1 MYAFGS
7 TVSADRL
14 NQEVILTQVRSP
26 LVVRQVRGEL
36 VRAFDYDNQPVWVH
50 ASWLDPVE
58 DMRMAS

>member
-1 MYAFGS
+1 MYAHGV

-14 NQEVILTQVRSP
+14 NSEVALTHVQSP
-26 LVVRQVRGEL
+26 LVVRQVRGEM

-58 DMRMAS
+58 DLRMAS

>member
-1 MYAFGS
+1 MYAYGS

-14 NQEVILTQVRSP
+14 NSETVVTRVQSP
-26 LVVRQVRGEL
+26 LVVRQVRGEM

-58 DMRMAS
+58 DLRMAS